1 MARHR
6 KKADNSNTLRIFLIL
21 GVVLLALGLIIF
33 AVSAYINNRES
44 STTTSSSTAQT
55 LMSSSD
61 TSENTETS
69 QTDQALDIAALAN
82 EDYNS
87 AAGVWLSSNG
97 NSLTFNAE
105 GLESSDIQG
114 TVDFTITPYQQLDDN
129 TYLATLTS
137 ADGSLVY
144 DLYFIKAGSELPEDY
159 FAEGYTD
166 TSDHDKDR
174 LYITSDLV
182 GGEDYADNILYRQ

>member
-6 KKADNSNTLRIFLIL
+6 KKSDNSNTLRILFIL

-33 AVSAYINNRES
+33 AVSAYINNRETS
-44 STTTSSSTAQT
+44 NTASSSTEQT
-55 LMSSSD
+55 LVSSSETNED
-61 TSENTETS
+61 TAPS
-69 QTDQALDIAALAN
+69 QTDLALDLEALAN
-82 EDYNS
+82 GDYNS
-87 AAGVWLSSNG
+87 AVGTWLSSNG

-114 TVDFTITPYQQLDDN
+114 TSDFTVTPYQQLDDN

-144 DLYFIKAGSELPEDY
+144 DLYFIKAGSELPADY

-166 TSDHDKDR
+166 TSDRDKDR

-182 GGEDYADNILYRQ
+182 GGEDYADNVLYRQ